1 MQRLD
6 DRISASKSGEHN
18 RLVGSDLMETVIEL
32 QDVWKIYRMG
42 EFDVPALRGVNLT
55 VRKGESVAITGPSG
69 CGKSTMLNMIG
80 CLDMPTSGKVLLEG
94 RDISEF
100 KRNELARISG
110 KKIGFIFQTFN
121 LYPTLTALE
130 NIQLPMRIH
139 EFPERDIEEASKK
152 LLDTVGLAE
161 RGAHFPAQLSGGQQ
175 QRVAVARALSTGP
188 SILLADEP
196 TGNLDTKAGGEVMEV
211 FKRLNGEGLTIV
223 MITHDMRIAEY
234 AARVVKML
242 DGKIVGKT

>member
-1 MQRLD
+1 
-6 DRISASKSGEHN
+6 
-18 RLVGSDLMETVIEL
+18 METIIEL

-42 EFDVPALRGVNLT
+42 EVDVPALRGINLAI
-55 VRKGESVAITGPSG
+55 RKGESVAITGPSG

-80 CLDMPTSGKVLLEG
+80 CLDMPTNGKVLLEG

-100 KRNELARISG
+100 KGNELARIRG

-121 LYPTLTALE
+121 LYPTLTAIE
-130 NIQLPMRIH
+130 NIQHPMRIH
-139 EFPERDIEEASKK
+139 EISDREVEETSRK
-152 LLDTVGLAE
+152 LLDTVGLSE
-161 RGAHFPAQLSGGQQ
+161 RGTHFPAQLSGGQQ

-211 FKRLNGEGLTIV
+211 FKRLNSEGLTIV
-223 MITHDMRIAEY
+223 MITHDPKIAGY
-234 AARVVKML
+234 AGKIVKML
-242 DGKIVGKT
+242 DGKIVGET

>member
-1 MQRLD
+1 
-6 DRISASKSGEHN
+6 
-18 RLVGSDLMETVIEL
+18 METVIEL

-55 VRKGESVAITGPSG
+55 VRRGESIAITGPSG

-80 CLDMPTSGKVLLEG
+80 CLDKPTRGKVLLEG

-100 KRNELARISG
+100 KRNELARIRG

-139 EFPERDIEEASKK
+139 EFSEKEVEETPRK
-152 LLDTVGLAE
+152 LLDTVGLSE
-161 RGAHFPAQLSGGQQ
+161 RGNHFPAQLSGGQQ

-211 FKRLNGEGLTIV
+211 FKRLNSEGLTIV
-223 MITHDMRIAEY
+223 MITHDMKVAGY

-242 DGKIVGKT
+242 DGKIVGET

>member
-1 MQRLD
+1 M
-6 DRISASKSGEHN
+6 
-18 RLVGSDLMETVIEL
+18 EL

-42 EFDVPALRGVNLT
+42 EFEVPALAGIDLT
-55 VRKGESVAITGPSG
+55 IKQGEFVAITGPSG

-80 CLDMPTSGKVLLEG
+80 CLDMPTRGNVLLEG
-94 RDISEF
+94 RNISEF
-100 KRNELARISG
+100 KSDELARVRG

-139 EFPERDIEEASKK
+139 EIPEREVEDTSRK
-152 LLDTVGLAE
+152 LLEMVGLSE
-161 RGAHFPAQLSGGQQ
+161 RSGHFPAQLSGGQQ

-196 TGNLDTKAGGEVMEV
+196 TGNLDTKSGGEVMDV
-211 FKRLNGEGLTIV
+211 FKRLNNEGLTIV
-223 MITHDMRIAEY
+223 MITHDPKIAGFAE
-234 AARVVKML
+234 RVVKML
-242 DGKIVGKT
+242 DGKIVGGT

>member
-1 MQRLD
+1 
-6 DRISASKSGEHN
+6 
-18 RLVGSDLMETVIEL
+18 METVIEL

-100 KRNELARISG
+100 KRNELARIRG

-139 EFPERDIEEASKK
+139 EFSEKEVEETPRK
-152 LLDTVGLAE
+152 LLDTVGLSE
-161 RGAHFPAQLSGGQQ
+161 RGTHFPAQLSGGQQ

-211 FKRLNGEGLTIV
+211 FKRLNSEGLTIV
-223 MITHDMRIAEY
+223 MITHDMKVAGY

-242 DGKIVGKT
+242 DGKIVGET

>member
-1 MQRLD
+1 
-6 DRISASKSGEHN
+6 
-18 RLVGSDLMETVIEL
+18 
-32 QDVWKIYRMG
+32 MG
-42 EFDVPALRGVNLT
+42 EFEVPALRGVNLT

-80 CLDMPTSGKVLLEG
+80 CLDMPTRGKVLLEG

-100 KRNELARISG
+100 KRNELARIRG

-139 EFPERDIEEASKK
+139 EFSEKEVEETPRK
-152 LLDTVGLAE
+152 LLDTVGLSE
-161 RGAHFPAQLSGGQQ
+161 RRNHFPAQLSGGQQ

-211 FKRLNGEGLTIV
+211 FKRLNSEGLTIV
-223 MITHDMRIAEY
+223 MITHDMKVAGYAQRI
-234 AARVVKML
+234 VKML
-242 DGKIVGKT
+242 DGKIVGET

>member
-1 MQRLD
+1 M
-6 DRISASKSGEHN
+6 GT
-18 RLVGSDLMETVIEL
+18 LMEL

-42 EFDVPALRGVNLT
+42 EFDVPALQGINL
-55 VRKGESVAITGPSG
+55 RIEKSEFVAITGPSG

-80 CLDMPTSGKVLLEG
+80 CLDMPTRGKVLLEG

-100 KRNELARISG
+100 ESNELARVRG

-139 EFPERDIEEASKK
+139 EFPEKEVDETSKK
-152 LLDTVGLAE
+152 LLETVGLSD

-175 QRVAVARALSTGP
+175 QRVAVARSLSTGP

-196 TGNLDTKAGGEVMEV
+196 TGNLDTKSGGEVM
-211 FKRLNGEGLTIV
+211 
-223 MITHDMRIAEY
+223 
-234 AARVVKML
+234 
-242 DGKIVGKT
+242 